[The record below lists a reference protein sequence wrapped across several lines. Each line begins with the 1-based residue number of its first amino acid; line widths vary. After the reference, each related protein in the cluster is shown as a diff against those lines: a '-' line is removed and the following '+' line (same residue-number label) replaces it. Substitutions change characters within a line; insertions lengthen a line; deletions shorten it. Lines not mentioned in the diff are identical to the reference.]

1 MGTGRFA
8 GGSSMEMKPERK
20 MWALLILLAAA
31 GSLMAGPPDQFVY
44 DLRQGRR
51 VALSELAPDLRKS
64 RIVVV
69 GEQHTDEGH
78 HRAQLRVIQALVQSG
93 AKVAVG
99 LEMFRKDSQQ
109 ALDRWTAG
117 DIGAREFEAVY
128 DDNWN
133 YPWAAYSAIFEYA
146 RTQRIPMIGLNVP
159 RDITRQVSRGG
170 FQSLTEAQRG
180 QLSDV
185 TCSIDE
191 EYMRYIRSV
200 YGAHAHGN
208 MNFTFFCEAQMIWDV
223 AMAAHS
229 LDYLKANPEATVVI
243 LTGVGHAQKGAVPRQ
258 IRLRSQ
264 VPIAVLLP
272 EVPGSID
279 SKTVDVQDTDY
290 LLLDAK

>member
-1 MGTGRFA
+1 
-8 GGSSMEMKPERK
+8 MKPERTLLT
-20 MWALLILLAAA
+20 LLILLATA
-31 GSLMAGPPDQFVY
+31 GFLMAGAADPFVY
-44 DLRQGRR
+44 DLGQGRR
-51 VALSELAPDLRKS
+51 LALSELAPELRKR

-78 HRAQLRVIQALVQSG
+78 HRAQLSVIQALVQSG
-93 AKVAVG
+93 AKVAIG
-99 LEMFRKDSQQ
+99 LEMFRRDSQP

-117 DIGAREFEAVY
+117 DIGPREFEAAY

-146 RTQRIPMIGLNVP
+146 RAQKIPMVGLNVS
-159 RDITRQVSRGG
+159 RDITRQVARGG

-180 QLSDV
+180 RLSDV

-223 AMAAHS
+223 AMAVHS

-258 IRLRSQ
+258 IRLRSA
-264 VPIAVLLP
+264 VPVAVMLP

-279 SKTVDVQDTDY
+279 PQTVDVQDADY
-290 LLLDAK
+290 LLLGAK